1 MTTALTGKLGEGA
14 AATYLTRAGYVVK
27 ECNARF
33 GRYEIDIVA
42 EDQKEKMLVFVE
54 VKARTKKSAAYP
66 TRTALDARKRR
77 ALREAI
83 FRYVAHHG
91 YEGPARIDLLCV
103 SQGTVHE
110 HLVDIGA
117 EFF

>member
-1 MTTALTGKLGEGA
+1 MTTALTGKLGEDT
-14 AATYLTRAGYVVK
+14 AATYLARAGYIVK
-27 ECNARF
+27 ACNVRF

-42 EDQKEKMLVFVE
+42 EDRKENMLVFVE
-54 VKARTKKSAAYP
+54 VKARTKSSDMYP

-77 ALREAI
+77 ALREAVA
-83 FRYVAHHG
+83 RYVTHHG
-91 YEGPARIDLLCV
+91 YDGPARIDLLCV
-103 SQGTVHE
+103 SRGTVTE